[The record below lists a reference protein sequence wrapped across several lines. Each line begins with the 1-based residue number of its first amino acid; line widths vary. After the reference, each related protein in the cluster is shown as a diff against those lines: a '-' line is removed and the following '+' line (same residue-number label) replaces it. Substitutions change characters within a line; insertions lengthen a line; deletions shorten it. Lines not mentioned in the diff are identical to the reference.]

1 MPWPKPVLPAGAG
14 WEYSSKRHGSDAGTI
29 ARMFDLTIRANGE
42 RTEIAVKVNAIGELG
57 AMLVRRLADPGCKTA
72 VVITDT
78 RVGSLY
84 GPTAHRSLK
93 QAGFLTNDLQVEPGE
108 ASKSLEV
115 LGGVYHRLAEGS
127 VGRDAVIIAL
137 GGGVVSDLAGFAAA
151 TWMRGIPFAVC
162 PTTLEADVDAS
173 IGGKTGI
180 NLPGGK
186 NLIGAFHH
194 PVLVAIDP
202 ACLQTLDAR
211 DVRAGL
217 AESVKHALIDSE
229 SLFAWH
235 EARVADILDLK
246 PEVTTELILH
256 NLRIKAGI
264 VEQDPY
270 EQTGRRMLLNLGHT
284 IGHAIEAC
292 CGYALRHGECVA
304 LGMVAACR
312 LSQDLGLL
320 DSSTVTR
327 VERLLHRFGL
337 PLKLPQPIATADIM
351 RAIDKDK
358 KVRGG
363 KPRFVLLEGIGRPV
377 IRSDI
382 PQAQV
387 QSAYESLLP

>member
-1 MPWPKPVLPAGAG
+1 
-14 WEYSSKRHGSDAGTI
+14 
-29 ARMFDLTIRANGE
+29 MFDLTIRANGE
-42 RTEIAVKVNAIGELG
+42 RTEIAVKVNALGELG
-57 AMLVRRLADPGCKTA
+57 AMLVRRLADPGCATA

-84 GPTAHRSLK
+84 APTAHQSLK
-93 QAGFLTNDLQVEPGE
+93 QAGFLTADLQVEPGE

-115 LGGVYHRLAEGS
+115 VEGLYHSLAARS
-127 VGRDAVIIAL
+127 IGRDAVIIAL

-151 TWMRGIPFAVC
+151 TWMRGVPFAVC

-180 NLPGGK
+180 NLPGCK
-186 NLIGAFHH
+186 NLIGAFHP

-202 ACLQTLDAR
+202 ACLKTLDTR

-235 EARVADILDLK
+235 EARVPDILDLK

-264 VEQDPY
+264 VEQDPR
-270 EQTGRRMLLNLGHT
+270 ERSGTRMLLNLGHT

-292 CGYALRHGECVA
+292 CAYALRHGECVA
-304 LGMVAACR
+304 LGTVAVCR

-320 DSSTVTR
+320 DPSTVTR
-327 VERLLHRFGL
+327 VEGLLHRFGL
-337 PLKLPQPIATADIM
+337 PLELPQPIATADIM

-363 KPRFVLLEGIGRPV
+363 SPRFVLLEGIGRPV

-382 PQAQV
+382 PPAQV